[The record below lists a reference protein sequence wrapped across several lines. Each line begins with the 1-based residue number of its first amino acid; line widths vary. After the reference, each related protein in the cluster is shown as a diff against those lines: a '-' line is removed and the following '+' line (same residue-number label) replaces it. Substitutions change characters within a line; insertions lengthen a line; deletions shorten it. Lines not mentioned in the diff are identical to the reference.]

1 MISAIIFKSI
11 KQTGGIRDLSKVPNT
26 IFVYDYNFNL
36 KKIINMSMPI
46 LRIAAKGD
54 SNTLYAIGIDLETTI
69 RSEYNP
75 LSFS

>member
-54 SNTLYAIGIDLETTI
+54 SMQ
-69 RSEYNP
+69 
-75 LSFS
+75 

>member
-36 KKIINMSMPI
+36 KKIRHIEINI
-46 LRIAAKGD
+46 
-54 SNTLYAIGIDLETTI
+54 
-69 RSEYNP
+69 
-75 LSFS
+75 